1 MSCLSWT
8 RMQITVGRST
18 LIKWVLVQS
27 STNTENSGRESK
39 KPPEKN
45 KKSPGNT
52 HSQGY
57 VTKLQR
63 TTKQKNNWRLRQHT
77 SMHPVCARRSN
88 WFKNLLEQGRQW
100 QISQVM
106 REKISSVVHVF
117 IYKKKKKHTRKHF
130 IFWAALHI
138 LMWTN
143 SKTDKMVVSD
153 VVLVS
158 ELQLGCG

>member
-1 MSCLSWT
+1 MCWFSLHPRALWFLHFSSAWVFAWPFLYVTCVSCLSWT

-45 KKSPGNT
+45 RKSPGNT

-88 WFKNLLEQGRQW
+88 WFKSLLEQGRQW

-117 IYKKKKKHTRKHF
+117 IYKKK
-130 IFWAALHI
+130 
-138 LMWTN
+138 
-143 SKTDKMVVSD
+143 
-153 VVLVS
+153 
-158 ELQLGCG
+158 